1 MQQEFSLAITGQGQ
15 ADKAHQ
21 ADDENGQI
29 QPQTG
34 IAHGSTQAGISTAL
48 STAIKAVGRT
58 MPTQARV
65 ALLVLN
71 THITAMVYQTKLNI
85 FAARTAWALG
95 KGQSTVSNTVAAAAR
110 A

>member
-1 MQQEFSLAITGQGQ
+1 
-15 ADKAHQ
+15 
-21 ADDENGQI
+21 
-29 QPQTG
+29 
-34 IAHGSTQAGISTAL
+34 
-48 STAIKAVGRT
+48 